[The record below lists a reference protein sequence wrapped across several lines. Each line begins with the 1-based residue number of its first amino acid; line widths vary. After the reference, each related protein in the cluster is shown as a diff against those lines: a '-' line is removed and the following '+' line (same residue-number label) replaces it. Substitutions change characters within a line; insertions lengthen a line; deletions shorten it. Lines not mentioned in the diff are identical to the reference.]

1 MERSTTELTGRLAE
15 YARIAE
21 QVRAVHDGIDEVRG
35 TGYSED
41 GLVTAVVGG
50 RGELVELELDP
61 RIYRD
66 PNTTE
71 LAAKIVAAV
80 REAAAEANQE
90 TVGLARK
97 LVPKAKRGEDFDPLF
112 DPVLHLLDNPR
123 PGLAPEGRP

>member
-1 MERSTTELTGRLAE
+1 MERSATELTGRLAE
-15 YARIAE
+15 YARLAD
-21 QVRAVHDGIDEVRG
+21 QVKAMRDNVDEVRG

-66 PNTTE
+66 RNATE

-80 REAAAEANQE
+80 HDAAAEAGRESTKFAEQ
-90 TVGLARK
+90 L
-97 LVPKAKRGEDFDPLF
+97 LPKHKRGDDVDPTF
-112 DPVLHLLDNPR
+112 GPALHMLDQAS
-123 PGLAPEGRP
+123 GEGGK